1 MPNNCDQ
8 CEKARQPPT
17 EVFTTGGAQ
26 FVCTKNEV
34 REQQDLP
41 VTSNWQDGTRG
52 GDTVILVWILGPPHV
67 LMVTFNFCELTHFL
81 PVQMLIN
88 FLICI
93 LSSTRVSML
102 ETQEGT
108 FNSIHGNVSESA
120 QCILC
125 GTYTHTNR
133 NTHIHK
139 TYINTSFHQV
149 VVDSCQE
156 IQNMERQVYI
166 QNDPYLQNT
175 ELKSHNMTY
184 VIDI

>member
-52 GDTVILVWILGPPHV
+52 GDTVSCHPSLDTWSTHL
-67 LMVTFNFCELTHFL
+67 LLVTFNFCELTHFL

-139 TYINTSFHQV
+139 TYINTAFHQV
-149 VVDSCQE
+149 VDHTTSGRFMSRNSKHGTIGVH
-156 IQNMERQVYI
+156 
-166 QNDPYLQNT
+166 T
-175 ELKSHNMTY
+175 E
-184 VIDI
+184 